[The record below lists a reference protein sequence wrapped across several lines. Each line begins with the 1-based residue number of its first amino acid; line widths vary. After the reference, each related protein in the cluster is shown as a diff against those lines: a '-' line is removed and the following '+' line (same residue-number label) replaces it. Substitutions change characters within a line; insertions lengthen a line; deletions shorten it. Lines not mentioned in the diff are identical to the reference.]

1 MSHGGDRYRNKV
13 RLDFSVNTNPAG
25 VPERIKNSIT
35 DSLDKLEYYP
45 DPESFELRSAIA
57 DKFAVAA
64 DNVLLGNGA
73 SELLMAAIHAIRPA
87 KVLLPVPSFKGYEY
101 AARAEEADIVYWQ
114 MDEAFDVTDKLC
126 ETQDGSIDLLF
137 LADPNN
143 PTGRYIEHECLRTI
157 LDKCLELGIK
167 VILDECF
174 MELSDDPD
182 GHTCT
187 NELERWP
194 NLLVLRAFTKSF
206 AIPGVRLG
214 YMLGSDKELMSCI
227 KRQLPEWN
235 ISILAENAGIAALED
250 TGIIEEGKKIISE
263 GRRYLA
269 AELSRFGFDVVKSD
283 TGYIL
288 FSCDD
293 GPDLYEELLK
303 REILIRDCSD
313 YIGLPGLTGDGRKKE
328 PRFYRIAVRPME
340 ENKELII
347 NLREITE
354 SYERH

>member
-25 VPERIKNSIT
+25 VPEKIKNSIT
-35 DSLDKLEYYP
+35 DSLDQLEYYP
-45 DPESFELRSAIA
+45 DPESFRLRSAIA
-57 DKFAVAA
+57 EKFAVTA

-73 SELLMAAIHAIRPA
+73 SELLMASMHALKPA

-101 AARAEEADIVYWQ
+101 AARAAEADIVYWQ
-114 MDEAFDVTDKLC
+114 MNEAFDVTEELC
-126 ETQDGSIDLLF
+126 EALDESMDLLF

-143 PTGRYIEHECLRTI
+143 PTGRYIEHECLRAV
-157 LDKCLELGIK
+157 LDKCLALGIR

-174 MELSDDPD
+174 MELSDDPA

-194 NLLVLRAFTKSF
+194 NLLILRAFTKSY

-214 YMLGSDKELMSCI
+214 YMLGADKKLMSCI
-227 KRQLPEWN
+227 KKQLPEWN

-250 TGIIEEGKKIISE
+250 TGIIEEGKKIISK

-269 AELSRFGFDVVKSD
+269 EELSGFGFDVVRSD

-288 FSCDD
+288 FSCGD
-293 GPDLYEELLK
+293 GPDLYEELLI

-313 YIGLPGLTGDGRKKE
+313 YKGLPGTAEDGRKKE
-328 PRFYRIAVRPME
+328 PRFYRTAVRPME
-340 ENKELII
+340 ENEELIKNI
-347 NLREITE
+347 REIMKR
-354 SYERH
+354 YERH